1 MSRII
6 SSVSAEALLITR
18 TPDKKTCPDQPRGL
32 AHLVKVMSKLN
43 MLKTRLISPYQHDGL
58 KWLVAR
64 ETDTVNPGGFL
75 CDEMGLGK
83 TVQLIATMLVNPKPR
98 TLVVVPKSIVGQ
110 WCSEVAR
117 FAPSLSTYAFDGG
130 KRKLPDKLPDIV
142 VAPYSVLPQR
152 PGGPVCELLGVKWDR
167 VVLDEGHEIRN
178 KKSKGHI
185 ACKALDATIRWIVTG
200 TPVFNSMKDF
210 VALCAFVG
218 LPREVVQGY
227 TDKIREKFVLRRT
240 KIDVARHNP
249 RLELPPLD
257 FQNLEL
263 EMYPEERDLYSDVF
277 QKGQAIV
284 SHVFKTGTQN
294 LHQMELLECLLRTRQ
309 VMSWPQL
316 YLDGIALKEESDPEP
331 WLGRSKKME
340 TLIANIKT
348 HKTEK
353 TLIFTQF
360 MGEMDR
366 IQELLAEM
374 GTPTFRIDGSVPKEQ
389 RDERIQGFKKGPVNS
404 VFIIQIKAGG
414 VGLNLQEATRVYI
427 TCPAWNPA
435 TELQAIGRA
444 HRTGQTQ
451 KVVVRRL
458 IYMGEDGVEP
468 LPSVEQSIM
477 HLQEGK
483 AKVCADVL
491 ADPRLETQVPNVTRT
506 KITIHA
512 LKKIFAV

>member
-1 MSRII
+1 
-6 SSVSAEALLITR
+6 
-18 TPDKKTCPDQPRGL
+18 
-32 AHLVKVMSKLN
+32 
-43 MLKTRLISPYQHDGL
+43 MLKTRLISPYQHDGV

-64 ETDTVNPGGFL
+64 ELNQTHPGGFL

-83 TVQLIATMLVNPKPR
+83 TVQLIATMLVNPKPH

-110 WCSEVAR
+110 WCAEVAR
-117 FAPSLSTYAFDGG
+117 FAPSLTTYAFDGA
-130 KRKLPDKLPDIV
+130 KRQLPEKLPSIV
-142 VAPYSVLPQR
+142 VAPYSVLPHR
-152 PGGPVCELLGVKWDR
+152 PGAPICELLNIKWDR
-167 VVLDEGHEIRN
+167 VILDEGHEIRN
-178 KKSKGHI
+178 KNSKGHT
-185 ACKALDATIRWIVTG
+185 ACRALEAPIRWIVTG
-200 TPVFNSMKDF
+200 TPVFNSIKDF
-210 VALCAFVG
+210 VALCAFIG

-240 KIDVARHNP
+240 KIDVAEHNK

-277 QKGQAIV
+277 HKGQTIV
-284 SHVFKTGTQN
+284 RHVFAAGTQN
-294 LHQMELLECLLRTRQ
+294 IHQMELLECLLRTRQ

-331 WLGRSKKME
+331 WVGRSRKME
-340 TLIANIKT
+340 TLMGCIKT
-348 HKTEK
+348 HPNEK

-366 IQELLAEM
+366 IQELLSEM
-374 GTPTFRIDGSVPKEQ
+374 DIPTFRIDGSVCKEQ
-389 RDERIQGFKKGPVNS
+389 REDRIKGFKSGPKNS

-477 HLQEGK
+477 QLQEGK

-491 ADPRLETQVPNVTRT
+491 KDPRLETQVPNVTRT
-506 KITIHA
+506 KITSHS
-512 LKKIFAV
+512 LRKIFAV